1 MADLIVQSKVKE
13 HVKELGKRM
22 SGDFTDALDEK
33 VKALV
38 ADAVKRAEGNGKGT
52 VKPNDL

>member
-1 MADLIVQSKVKE
+1 MADLVVQSKVKE
-13 HVKELGKRM
+13 HIKAQGKRM
-22 SGDFTDALDEK
+22 SGDFIDALDAK

-38 ADAVKRAEGNGKGT
+38 TEAARRADGNGKGT

>member
-13 HVKELGKRM
+13 HIKEGGKRM
-22 SGDFTDALDEK
+22 SGDFVDALDDK
-33 VKALV
+33 VKAIV
-38 ADAVKRAEGNGKGT
+38 DEAIRRADGNGKGT